1 MTKANKAQ
9 AFATLNTFADSRVAL
24 IQGMKDAGYKT
35 VEECKNV
42 VIEWAC
48 SKTGCTFTTTEA
60 GKNRLVSGHKKYEST
75 KTVVRDVMLMI
86 EGTTRH
92 KKQSNRKESAPKV
105 VIMGCDTIEQAIE
118 AFNAACAA
126 KFGE

>member
-24 IQGMKDAGYKT
+24 IAGMKAAGYKT
-35 VEECKNV
+35 TEECKNV

-48 SKTGCTFTTTEA
+48 EKTGCTFTTTESTQ
-60 GKNRLVSGHKKYEST
+60 KNRLVSKHKKYEST

-92 KKQSNRKESAPKV
+92 KQSNKKESTPKV
-105 VIMGCDTIEQAIE
+105 VIMGCTTIEEAIA
-118 AFNAACAA
+118 AFNEACAA